1 MLLCTTVKKMW
12 LYLSYTPTKSR
23 AVAYLQFYFG
33 SVLKYQLGQ
42 TTFYYTDSN
51 MIYTAETLLVP
62 SYPKFILTTKFW
74 QNKKTFYLRYPRHFL
89 LGKVEL
95 INSHLNTALTKLHP
109 MPQLSGLLLK
119 CICLSCISRMDEYLL
134 N

>member
-1 MLLCTTVKKMW
+1 MW

-62 SYPKFILTTKFW
+62 SYPKFILTTKF
-74 QNKKTFYLRYPRHFL
+74 
-89 LGKVEL
+89 
-95 INSHLNTALTKLHP
+95 
-109 MPQLSGLLLK
+109 
-119 CICLSCISRMDEYLL
+119 
-134 N
+134 